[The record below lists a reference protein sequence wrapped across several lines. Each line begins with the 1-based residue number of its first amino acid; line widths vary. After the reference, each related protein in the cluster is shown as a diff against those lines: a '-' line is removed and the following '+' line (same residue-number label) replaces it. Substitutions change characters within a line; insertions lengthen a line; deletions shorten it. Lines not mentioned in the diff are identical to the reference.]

1 MPRTSIVDSDKAKAA
16 VSVLIRAPGITVR
29 EAMILAKFTD
39 EEANTKSMQRKVS
52 RDLQRTTESKGKGN
66 ATVSTADSVPPVAD
80 VTLNDGNE
88 SPHDVSSMTQEEWKP
103 KKHRLNA
110 KQKQEKREAE
120 LRAKAKF
127 SRAHKAATKLYAAEL
142 SKGDDGMSS
151 RKVEAVIKKKY
162 KGVGPSHATIHHY
175 VVTKGEIGMSPQ
187 KRGPIGHIPVVA
199 YKSLCA
205 GFATFIRINQL
216 NCTGGVNHRGKM
228 APIVAETMMV
238 DVETAREIL
247 KRLAR
252 DTAIDLGCAKGS
264 FAEERRVRWTTYQN
278 LELWFDTWERELLK
292 LGLMQL
298 DVRGYP
304 HIPRDKLRQI
314 LNFDETSL
322 SLDGSSI
329 NRGGRPAAYWF
340 DPRLPQVGITTA
352 KTSYSSTMITGS
364 NAYGEALPP
373 HFQFVSSAQTDDAK
387 MITVDCIRYMKKV
400 RGVFGMGAGASEESF
415 GVTIGLNEKG
425 GMDMEEFAK
434 YLRNS
439 IMPLYPNAAPEF
451 GKWVILKC
459 DSGPGRLNLDLLA
472 DLRSDGFILF
482 PGVPNTTAVSQETDQ
497 NYGPFKTQYC
507 KNLDAVVDERLK
519 KGKPTAM
526 APWQVGLLVYGGT
539 DAETGLQVTSAF
551 DAGFSR
557 DACRN
562 AWDKVGAAPLTRA
575 ALENKKVRKSL
586 GDGSAEYQAQLLE
599 IQQANDI
606 AVHSLTLDG
615 YKGSCLQAT
624 ILEYPKTE
632 MVTEETDI
640 AERLAKFETANTCGK
655 LFSVNVAGH
664 LTSDDM
670 FLSGEKTWRE
680 KEKKRLTTEKNK
692 RMRLMNIE
700 TKAKKVLE
708 KKGDDEKCFLGS
720 DLDAVLAYY
729 NCPKRN
735 TLANVE
741 EKKRAW
747 GQMKAKGLVEPAP
760 CVPWTDE
767 EELKLL
773 EVSKECTDLMDTA
786 LGRAKRRKM
795 SQCKIALREMS
806 NEEFEELVASRL
818 NAETAEPS
826 EGASEAV

>member
-29 EAMILAKFTD
+29 EAMILAKFTE

-52 RDLQRTTESKGKGN
+52 RDLQKTTESKGKAN
-66 ATVSTADSVPPVAD
+66 ATVSTADSVPPVED
-80 VTLNDGNE
+80 VDFNGNE
-88 SPHDVSSMTQEEWKP
+88 SPHDVSSMTEEEWKP

-127 SRAHKAATKLYAAEL
+127 SQAHKAATKLYAAEL
-142 SKGDDGMSS
+142 SKGEQDGMSS

-175 VVTKGEIGMSPQ
+175 VVTKGEIGTSPQ
-187 KRGPIGHIPVVA
+187 KRGPSGHIPAVA

-205 GFATFIRINQL
+205 GFATFLRINQL
-216 NCTGGVNHRGKM
+216 NCKGGVNHRGKM

-278 LELWFDTWERELLK
+278 LELWFNTWERELLK

-298 DVRGYP
+298 DARGLP
-304 HIPRDKLRQI
+304 HIPREKLRQL

-352 KTSYSSTMITGS
+352 KTAYSSTMITGS

-373 HFQFVSSAQTDDAK
+373 HFQFTSSAQTDEGK

-400 RGVFGMGAGASEESF
+400 WGVFGMGGASEESF
-415 GVTIGLNEKG
+415 GATI
-425 GMDMEEFAK
+425 
-434 YLRNS
+434 
-439 IMPLYPNAAPEF
+439 
-451 GKWVILKC
+451 
-459 DSGPGRLNLDLLA
+459 
-472 DLRSDGFILF
+472 
-482 PGVPNTTAVSQETDQ
+482 
-497 NYGPFKTQYC
+497 
-507 KNLDAVVDERLK
+507 
-519 KGKPTAM
+519 
-526 APWQVGLLVYGGT
+526 
-539 DAETGLQVTSAF
+539 
-551 DAGFSR
+551 

-562 AWDKVGAAPLTRA
+562 ACDKVGAAPLTRA
-575 ALENKKVRKSL
+575 ALQNKKVRKSL

-640 AERLAKFETANTCGK
+640 AQRLTKFETANTCGK

-670 FLSGEKTWRE
+670 FLSGEKTRRE

-692 RMRLMNIE
+692 RVRLMNIE

-735 TLANVE
+735 TLSNVE
-741 EKKRAW
+741 EKRRAW

-767 EELKLL
+767 EELMLL

-806 NEEFEELVASRL
+806 NEEFEELVAARL
-818 NAETAEPS
+818 HAVTAEPS
-826 EGASEAV
+826 EGASAAV

>member
-1 MPRTSIVDSDKAKAA
+1 
-16 VSVLIRAPGITVR
+16 
-29 EAMILAKFTD
+29 
-39 EEANTKSMQRKVS
+39 
-52 RDLQRTTESKGKGN
+52 
-66 ATVSTADSVPPVAD
+66 
-80 VTLNDGNE
+80 
-88 SPHDVSSMTQEEWKP
+88 
-103 KKHRLNA
+103 
-110 KQKQEKREAE
+110 
-120 LRAKAKF
+120 
-127 SRAHKAATKLYAAEL
+127 
-142 SKGDDGMSS
+142 
-151 RKVEAVIKKKY
+151 
-162 KGVGPSHATIHHY
+162 
-175 VVTKGEIGMSPQ
+175 
-187 KRGPIGHIPVVA
+187 
-199 YKSLCA
+199 
-205 GFATFIRINQL
+205 
-216 NCTGGVNHRGKM
+216 
-228 APIVAETMMV
+228 
-238 DVETAREIL
+238 
-247 KRLAR
+247 
-252 DTAIDLGCAKGS
+252 
-264 FAEERRVRWTTYQN
+264 
-278 LELWFDTWERELLK
+278 
-292 LGLMQL
+292 
-298 DVRGYP
+298 
-304 HIPRDKLRQI
+304 
-314 LNFDETSL
+314 
-322 SLDGSSI
+322 
-329 NRGGRPAAYWF
+329 
-340 DPRLPQVGITTA
+340 
-352 KTSYSSTMITGS
+352 
-364 NAYGEALPP
+364 
-373 HFQFVSSAQTDDAK
+373 